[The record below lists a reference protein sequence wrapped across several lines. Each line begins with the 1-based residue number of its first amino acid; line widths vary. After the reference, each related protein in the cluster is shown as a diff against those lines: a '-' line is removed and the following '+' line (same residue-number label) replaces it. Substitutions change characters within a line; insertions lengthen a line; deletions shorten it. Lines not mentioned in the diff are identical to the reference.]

1 MNESEKKILID
12 QNISNIAINI
22 KPIKKAIIPQNP
34 VPNFW
39 NRSPYSVYCF
49 LDFNQDNYIRYEM
62 KFRNIVKIDSIDN
75 NEDILK
81 NAQYVITDNKEIID
95 YCNENKIRIYK
106 I

>member
-1 MNESEKKILID
+1 
-12 QNISNIAINI
+12 
-22 KPIKKAIIPQNP
+22 
-34 VPNFW
+34 
-39 NRSPYSVYCF
+39 
-49 LDFNQDNYIRYEM
+49 M